1 MTSIPAQPDI
11 SMLTHVRRT
20 TRLALPLIAGNI
32 AGMGMNFVDTV
43 MAGRLGAVSLGAI
56 SIGGAVLSAVFLFVM
71 GVLMSIT
78 PSVAQLDGAGYR
90 LRSGRV
96 TRQGLWLALGM
107 TVLMWTTLRS
117 ASGLLQVMNVDAQ
130 LVPVALDYLR
140 AVSWGAPGICLLLV
154 LRYFSEGCGYTAPTM
169 YLGVL
174 GIAFNVPLNYILIY
188 GKLGFPAMGAVG
200 CGWATALVFL
210 LQMLIMAVW
219 IAVRPEYR
227 RYHLFARFEWPNWY
241 RLRELLIIGLPIGT
255 MIFVEGSLFVGA
267 ALLIGSLGAVPIAAH
282 QIAINF
288 SALCYMIPLGL
299 AGAMTVRVGN
309 ALGRGMS
316 LEAMRASRAGMLM
329 TLATQSVTASLML
342 LAPAWIISWYT
353 NDQTIAALAVSL
365 LGLAAIFQFPD
376 GLQAAAAGALR
387 GYKDT
392 RWPMIYTV
400 IAYWLFGMPVGWWLT
415 FRGDW
420 GAAGM
425 WAGMIAGLGVAAVLL
440 GFRLWRISHAQSSAY
455 G

>member
-1 MTSIPAQPDI
+1 MTSIPAQSDI
-11 SMLTHVRRT
+11 SMLMHVRRT

-96 TRQGLWLALGM
+96 TRQGLWLALAM

-174 GIAFNVPLNYILIY
+174 GIVFNVPLNYILIY
-188 GKLGFPAMGAVG
+188 GKLGFPALGAVG

-219 IAVRPEYR
+219 IALRPEYR

-309 ALGRGMS
+309 ALGRGMA

-440 GFRLWRISHAQSSAY
+440 GFRLWRISHAQSSAK

>member
-1 MTSIPAQPDI
+1 MSSIPAPADI
-11 SMLTHVRRT
+11 STMTHVRRT
-20 TRLALPLIAGNI
+20 TTLALPLIAGNI

-56 SIGGAVLSAVFLFVM
+56 SIGGAVMSAVFLFVM

-96 TRQGLWLALGM
+96 TRQGLWLALAM
-107 TVLMWTTLRS
+107 TLLMWTALRS
-117 ASGLLQVMNVDAQ
+117 SAGLLQLLQVDAQ

-140 AVSWGAPGICLLLV
+140 AISWGAPGICFLLV

-174 GIAFNVPLNYILIY
+174 GIVLNVPLNYILIY
-188 GKLGFPAMGAVG
+188 GKLGFPALGAVG
-200 CGWATALVFL
+200 CGWATAIVFWV
-210 LQMLIMAVW
+210 QMLIMAAL
-219 IAVRPEYR
+219 IMLRQEYR
-227 RYHLFARFEWPNWY
+227 RYHLFARFEWPSWHQ
-241 RLRELLIIGLPIGT
+241 LRDLLQIGLPIGT

-267 ALLIGSLGAVPIAAH
+267 ALLIGSLGAIPIAAH

-288 SALCYMIPLGL
+288 TALCYMIPLGL

-309 ALGRGMS
+309 ALGRGMPT
-316 LEAMRASRAGMLM
+316 EALRASKAGALM
-329 TLATQSVTASLML
+329 TLVTQTVTASLML
-342 LAPAWIISWYT
+342 FAPAWIISWYT
-353 NDQTIAALAVSL
+353 DDQAIAALAVSL

-392 RWPMIYTV
+392 RLPMIYTV

-440 GFRLWRISHAQSSAY
+440 GYRLWRISHARLVVC